1 MELMTALKSCS
12 DIMNMFIPPELK
24 DMLYKIAI
32 VFGALIVIYG
42 VLWLLVTLGLIP
54 ALIAAIFPQIVI
66 IIIGLF
72 IIYAAIDRR
81 NKYY

>member
-1 MELMTALKSCS
+1 MMAQKSYS

-32 VFGALIVIYG
+32 IFGALIVIYG

-54 ALIAAIFPQIVI
+54 ALIAALFPQIVI

-72 IIYAAIDRR
+72 IIYAAIERR

>member
-1 MELMTALKSCS
+1 MF
-12 DIMNMFIPPELK
+12 DIPDIK
-24 DMLYKIAI
+24 DLTYKIAI

-42 VLWLLVTLGLIP
+42 VLWLLVNLGVIP
-54 ALIAAIFPQIVI
+54 AIIAAVFPQVVL

-72 IIYAAIDRR
+72 IIYTAVDRR

>member
-1 MELMTALKSCS
+1 MPMFDVPDIKELM
-12 DIMNMFIPPELK
+12 
-24 DMLYKIAI
+24 YKIAI
-32 VFGALIVIYG
+32 VFGAIIVIYG
-42 VLWLLVTLGLIP
+42 VLWLMVNLGVIP
-54 ALIAAIFPQIVI
+54 AIIAAVFPQIVL